1 MSGVRRA
8 IWIASVTALLVA
20 VAGLGGSAG
29 SPKRVVSINP
39 SLTSILVALGAGRVL
54 VGVDDYSARQQPD
67 VAHLSRVGGLHDTSL
82 EAVAALGPDL
92 VVLVP
97 SVEQRDFR
105 GGLERLGIPYRT
117 FNPLRFDEV
126 LDTIEELGDA
136 VGYAEAAERRVAEI
150 REVRRHIEAR
160 RGERPTARG
169 VLVITRDPLFV
180 VGPGSFIDEMLAV
193 VGIENLGRDLE
204 GAYPRATLEWLVAGA
219 PELILDADGDAESAE
234 AFWSRWPSLPAVEQ
248 GRVVS
253 IPQGVATLPGPHLD
267 RGLEMLARAARGESL
282 GASP

>member
-1 MSGVRRA
+1 MHGVRSA
-8 IWIASVTALLVA
+8 ALLAIVA
-20 VAGLGGSAG
+20 ALFGGVAGQGESAG
-29 SPKRVVSINP
+29 PPIRVVSINP
-39 SLTSILVALGAGRVL
+39 SLTSILVALGAGEVL
-54 VGVDDYSARQQPD
+54 VGVDDYSARQQPE
-67 VAHLSRVGGLHDTSL
+67 VAHLPRVGGLHDTSL
-82 EAVAALGPDL
+82 EAVAALAPDL

-105 GGLERLGIPYRT
+105 GSLERLGIPYRA

-126 LDTIEELGDA
+126 LDTIERLGHA
-136 VGYAEAAERRVAEI
+136 VGYAEVAEFRVAEI
-150 REVRRHIEAR
+150 REVRRGFEAR
-160 RGERPTARG
+160 RAELPTTRG

-193 VGIENLGRDLE
+193 VGIENMGRELE

-219 PELILDADGDAESAE
+219 PELILDADGDAESAA
-234 AFWSRWPSLPAVEQ
+234 AFWSRWPSLPAVKQ

-267 RGLEMLARAARGESL
+267 RGLEMLARAARGEPVVA
-282 GASP
+282 GP

>member
-1 MSGVRRA
+1 MPGARSATLLA
-8 IWIASVTALLVA
+8 IAAALLAA
-20 VAGLGGSAG
+20 VAAHSEPA
-29 SPKRVVSINP
+29 PQRVVSINP
-39 SLTSILVALGAGRVL
+39 SLTAILVTLGAGGLL
-54 VGVDDYSARQQPD
+54 VGVDDYSARQQPELAD
-67 VAHLSRVGGLHDTSL
+67 LPRVGGLHDTSL

-105 GGLERLGIPYRT
+105 GGLERLGIPYRA
-117 FNPLRFDEV
+117 FSPVRFDEV
-126 LDTIEELGDA
+126 LATIETLGRT

-150 REVRRHIEAR
+150 REAR
-160 RGERPTARG
+160 RRLEASRSTQPPVRG

-204 GAYPRATLEWLVAGA
+204 GAYPRATLEWLVAEA
-219 PELILDADGDAESAE
+219 PELILDADGDRESAS
-234 AFWSRWPSLPAVEQ
+234 AFWSRWPSLPAVEH

-267 RGLEMLARAARGESL
+267 RGLEMLARAARGEQV
-282 GASP
+282 P

>member
-1 MSGVRRA
+1 MYGVPRA
-8 IWIASVTALLVA
+8 TFAAILAALLAGVA
-20 VAGLGGSAG
+20 AHGESAG

-39 SLTSILVALGAGRVL
+39 SLTSILVALGAGEVL

-67 VAHLSRVGGLHDTSL
+67 VAELPRVGGLHDTSL
-82 EAVAALGPDL
+82 EAVAELAPDL

-105 GGLERLGIPYRT
+105 GSLERLGIPYRA

-126 LDTIEELGDA
+126 LETIEALGEA
-136 VGYAEAAERRVAEI
+136 VGYREAAERRVAEI
-150 REVRRHIEAR
+150 EEVRRRLESR
-160 RGERPTARG
+160 RGELPSARG

-193 VGIENLGRDLE
+193 AGIENMGRDLE
-204 GAYPRATLEWLVAGA
+204 GAYPRATLEWLVAGE
-219 PELILDADGDAESAE
+219 PELILDADGDAESAA
-234 AFWSRWPSLPAVEQ
+234 AFWSSWPSLPAVKQ

-267 RGLEMLARAARGESL
+267 RGLEMLARAARGEPL
-282 GASP
+282 EASP